1 MSDLSTASQETLLA
15 IYIGQYVNF
24 AGILQSDISC
34 RECVTALISDGFV
47 KENQWYRLRQ
57 FITTDK
63 GSVSSGMII
72 RKRIEEKEDEIRAEF
87 KDIPTKVLGFFVNRF
102 VPKKL
107 HFSTEKSYILES
119 WEDHILS
126 DGRIWISW
134 KKFFVSLES
143 VGLCVRAHDYVST
156 RGGELR
162 ELCFV
167 ISPEVQEYLVKQYS
181 LSDFTLSQE
190 ETLIPY
196 PVLAQTVKIL
206 SSDNIDVVRQR
217 YYELLRSH
225 AVTEGQIA
233 GIVNRMNQQGIASE
247 YHGLLSEKKPF
258 EVVDS
263 TRFRIFLDKTL
274 IEPAI
279 DVLVDKGGQI
289 KQYSVDARIPSLSE
303 VKVERGFLDN
313 SELGDFYIVVSAME
327 RDLREFM
334 KIKIGK
340 GWQKRIE
347 KEIPEVFKRLQDKKM
362 KDENWGIDPEID
374 FMNYADLEDYIEIIK
389 KFNRLFVDGDRHLSN
404 VITYLEIW
412 YKYGRNP
419 LMHSRT
425 VTRQKYETTKSAID
439 FLRKWI
445 AEKS

>member
-1 MSDLSTASQETLLA
+1 MTDLSTLAQEALLA
-15 IYIGQYVNF
+15 VYIGQHVNS
-24 AGILQSDISC
+24 AGILQSETNC
-34 RECVTALISDGFV
+34 REYIVALISDGLV
-47 KENQWYRLRQ
+47 KENQWYRFHQ
-57 FITTDK
+57 FITTNK
-63 GSVSSGMII
+63 GSAVAGTII
-72 RKRIEEKEDEIRAEF
+72 RKRIEVTENKIRVGF
-87 KDIPTKVLGFFVNRF
+87 KGIPSRVLGFFVNRF
-102 VPKKL
+102 IPKKL
-107 HFSTEKSYILES
+107 YFRTEKPYFLES
-119 WEDHILS
+119 WEDRILA

-134 KKFFVSLES
+134 KKLFVSLES

-156 RGGELR
+156 RGGELKD
-162 ELCFV
+162 LYFV
-167 ISPEVQEYLVKQYS
+167 VSPEVQEYLMRRYS
-181 LSDFTLSQE
+181 LSDFTLNQE

-196 PVLAQTVKIL
+196 PVLASTFKML
-206 SSDNIDVVRQR
+206 SSDNIGVVRQR

-225 AVTEGQIA
+225 SVTEGQIA

-258 EVVDS
+258 EVVDA
-263 TRFRIFLDKTL
+263 TRFQIFLDKTL

-279 DVLVDKGGQI
+279 EVLLDKGGQI

-303 VKVERGFLDN
+303 VKAERGFLDN

-327 RDLREFM
+327 RDLREFI

-347 KEIPEVFKRLQDKKM
+347 NEIPEVFKRSQEKKM
-362 KDENWGIDPEID
+362 KDENWGIDPELD
-374 FMNYADLEDYIEIIK
+374 FMNYADLEDYIKIVK

-439 FLRKWI
+439 FLKKWM